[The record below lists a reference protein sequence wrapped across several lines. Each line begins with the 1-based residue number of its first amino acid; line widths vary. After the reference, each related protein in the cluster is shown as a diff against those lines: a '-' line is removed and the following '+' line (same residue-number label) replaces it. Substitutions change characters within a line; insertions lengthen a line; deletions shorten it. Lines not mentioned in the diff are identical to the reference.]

1 MTQQNSPLN
10 LDYQAAH
17 YAQRVIEETRRVE
30 KATDV
35 ENAVT
40 KALGVLQENGVYACF
55 VFALSRAKPGDGGNQ
70 SDEAVIFSIIVR
82 EMLWLINE
90 LPVDCPTPPISQDT
104 EPRGISSQAE
114 QILNHVAT
122 HITKNL
128 ERLLLVKELLEQ
140 MLIYAR
146 YGAKARSDNS

>member
-1 MTQQNSPLN
+1 MTQQNNPLN

-17 YAQRVIEETRRVE
+17 YAQQVIEETRMVE
-30 KATDV
+30 KAADV

-55 VFALSRAKPGDGGNQ
+55 VFALSRVKQQDGEKQGGSEKAEPVVMQAIVTQMLAVLKKLNYNVPIIDNNAKPSPQ
-70 SDEAVIFSIIVR
+70 
-82 EMLWLINE
+82 
-90 LPVDCPTPPISQDT
+90 
-104 EPRGISSQAE
+104 
-114 QILNHVAT
+114 QILHHVSKYV
-122 HITKNL
+122 TKEL
-128 ERLLLVKELLEQ
+128 ERLLLAKEVLEQ